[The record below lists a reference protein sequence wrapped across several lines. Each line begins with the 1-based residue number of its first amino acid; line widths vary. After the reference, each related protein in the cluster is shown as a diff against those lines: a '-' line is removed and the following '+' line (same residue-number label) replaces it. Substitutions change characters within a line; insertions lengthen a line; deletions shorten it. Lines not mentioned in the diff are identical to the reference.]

1 MAGSYT
7 TGTRLWKPEVLEGGW
22 ADLVNANFD
31 RLSEPVINVK
41 SYPNVFGDGTNPDTG
56 VQAVIDAAPA
66 GATIYFPGA
75 GPYLLSQ
82 LTIDARLHLRG
93 DGKNLTTLK
102 AVSGATGPLINW
114 NNSTLR
120 PGCTLR
126 GLTVDMTDATGI
138 AAVYMHNVRN
148 GIVDDLYIS
157 PGGTVALQLDLAQ
170 GMNILN
176 VDVFNASTAAFKGTH
191 ASSSGNNFINCF
203 SDNTTT
209 TGVYGFFFDGG
220 LDWWC
225 IACRAFRAPGIAQ
238 TLRYG
243 FVWDYTS
250 SNYNAT
256 GRLLGCAADAISD
269 LTSSSANVAGAY
281 FRNVGNCSIDSS
293 FLSCASVADGTSN
306 ACVEIAGSKSI
317 KVDGSYLSGQGV
329 RFSGSVSDAIT
340 VTSTNRFS
348 SPDASGSMFTMT
360 TTPTLLD
367 AGPCNLI
374 SGSANIPITDN
385 PAAFFGALT
394 RNAQV
399 RWGLN
404 LNRASGALFETFE
417 IDKATTNTGA
427 LTSGTEYLFGI
438 WLPKGLKVTSIT
450 FASGATALVNSGSPH
465 FWVELKDSSKNLLR
479 QSTDQTSATIGAN
492 ALKTVTLS
500 STFTTTYEGFHYLGI
515 MVNSGGGTQPTY
527 SYMATLSAIT
537 NAGSFVR
544 CATGDTSLVGTAPNP
559 SGATSNIGQRLY
571 AYVS

>member
-7 TGTRLWKPEVLEGGW
+7 TGTKLYRPEVLEVGW
-22 ADLVNANFD
+22 ADLVNENFD
-31 RLSEPVINVK
+31 RLSEAPINVK
-41 SYPNVFGDGTNPDTG
+41 SYGAAGDGVTDDS
-56 VQAVIDAAPA
+56 VAIQAAVDAAPA
-66 GATIYFPGA
+66 GATVYFPGA
-75 GPYLLSQ
+75 GPYLMDQ

-102 AVSGATGPLINW
+102 AITGATGPLINW
-114 NNSTLR
+114 DNSTLR

-126 GLTVDMTDATGI
+126 GLTIDMTNATGI

-148 GIVDDLYIS
+148 GIVDDLYFS

-203 SDNTTT
+203 SDTTTT

-243 FVWDYTS
+243 FAWDYTS
-250 SNYNAT
+250 VNYNAT
-256 GRLLGCAADAISD
+256 GRLLGCSVDAISD
-269 LTSSSANVAGAY
+269 LTSSSANVAGVY
-281 FRNVGNCSIDSS
+281 FRNVGNCSVDDTFI
-293 FLSCASVADGTSN
+293 SCAPTADGTSN
-306 ACVEIAGSKSI
+306 ACVEIAGSKSTKI
-317 KVDGSYLSGQGV
+317 DGSYLSGQGV
-329 RFSGSVSDAIT
+329 RFSGAVSDAIT
-340 VTSTNRFS
+340 ITSTNRFS
-348 SPDASGSMFTMT
+348 SADASGSMFTMT

-374 SGSANIPITDN
+374 SGSSNIPITDN

-394 RNAQV
+394 QNAQN

-404 LNRASGALFETFE
+404 LQRPSGALYETFE
-417 IDKATTNTGA
+417 IDKAYNNTGA
-427 LTSGTEYLFGI
+427 LTSGTEYLFGV

-450 FASGATALVNSGSPH
+450 FASGATPLTNGGGSPH

-479 QSTDQTSATIGAN
+479 QSTDQTSAVIGAN

-500 STFTTTYEGFHYLGI
+500 STFTTTYEGLHYLGI

-527 SYMATLSAIT
+527 SNFTSLSAIT
-537 NAGSFVR
+537 NAGLVR
-544 CATGDTSLVGTAPNP
+544 CATADTSLVGTAPNP
-559 SGATSNIGQRLY
+559 SGATSNIGPRLY
-571 AYVS
+571 AYVA